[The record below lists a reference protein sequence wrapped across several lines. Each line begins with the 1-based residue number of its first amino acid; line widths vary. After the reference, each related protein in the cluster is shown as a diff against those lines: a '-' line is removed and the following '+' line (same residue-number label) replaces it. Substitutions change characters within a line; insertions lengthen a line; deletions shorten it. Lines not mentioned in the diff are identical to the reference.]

1 MTGKEITREELY
13 DLVWQRPISKLAPEF
28 GTTPYWL
35 RKICHDHDIPTA
47 PNEWWF
53 AKEYGR
59 QAVQT
64 PLPKDSQ
71 FAGQIISI
79 PPGRPR
85 PELSPER
92 MEATAKAT
100 EATAKAKKITS
111 TRALP
116 QIAKDMIAEL
126 KGSEPN
132 EHGSIHLDS
141 PTSFKFSFNKAE
153 LPRVIEI
160 ISQLVPAV
168 LELGFEIKSTDKG
181 ARIVAEGYEIPV
193 YVRAFLKQ
201 VQVKSRW
208 SLSGIGR
215 AYLPSSRLAVIL
227 NDLGGREGRYGFGD
241 RKEFADKARYRV
253 EDKIQDV
260 IAAIALEPV
269 RRREDEEQRR
279 RWREERAEE
288 ERQRKHADWLK
299 HRETL
304 RHDLLNSLTA
314 ANHER
319 HEIRALLETL
329 PTKCRKNDPRYAAF
343 IRWSKRRLQSL
354 DDQLSADAI
363 VGRLRKR
370 RLFEAENDAKA

>member
-1 MTGKEITREELY
+1 MADTEMTREALY
-13 DLVWQRPISKLAPEF
+13 DLVWQRPISKLAPEL

-35 RKICHDHDIPTA
+35 RKICHEHDIPTA

-71 FAGQIISI
+71 FAGQIITI

-92 MEATAKAT
+92 MEATAKAA

-116 QIAKDMIAEL
+116 QIAKNMIAEL
-126 KGSEPN
+126 KAYKPKDDGGIYV
-132 EHGSIHLDS
+132 HS
-141 PTSFKFSFNKAE
+141 PSSFKFSFDKAQ
-153 LPRVIEI
+153 LPRVITI
-160 ISQLVPAV
+160 ISQLIPAV

-181 ARIVAEGYEIPV
+181 ARIVAEGYEIPLH
-193 YVRAFLKQ
+193 VRAFLKQ

-208 SLSGIGR
+208 SSSGWER
-215 AYLPSSRLAVIL
+215 NLVHSDRLAVIL
-227 NDLGGREGRYGFGD
+227 NDLGGRDGTDGFGR
-241 RKEFADKARYRV
+241 RKEIADKARYRV
-253 EDKIQDV
+253 EDKIDEIV
-260 IAAIALEPV
+260 EAIAAEPIARREAEEDE
-269 RRREDEEQRR
+269 RRREAY
-279 RWREERAEE
+279 WAEI
-288 ERQRKHADWLK
+288 ERQTRHAEWLK
-299 HRETL
+299 YRETL
-304 RHDLLNSLTA
+304 RRDLLKSLTS
-314 ANHER
+314 ANQER
-319 HEIRALLETL
+319 QEIRALLDAL

-354 DDQLSADAI
+354 DDQLSADSI

-370 RLFEAENDAKA
+370 RLFEAEDDARA

>member
-1 MTGKEITREELY
+1 MADTEMTREALY

-59 QAVQT
+59 EAVQT

-71 FAGQIISI
+71 FAGATIKI
-79 PPGRPR
+79 PRGKTRR
-85 PELSPER
+85 EQSPAR
-92 MEATAKAT
+92 MEATTKAAN
-100 EATAKAKKITS
+100 ATAKAQKIAS
-111 TRALP
+111 PRALP

-126 KGSEPN
+126 KAYKPD
-132 EHGSIHLDS
+132 EHGGIYVHS
-141 PTSFKFSFNKAE
+141 PSSFKFSFDKNQ
-153 LPRVIEI
+153 LPRVITI
-160 ISQLVPAV
+160 ISHLVPAV
-168 LELGFEIKSTDKG
+168 IELGFEIKSTDKG

-193 YVRAFLKQ
+193 QVRAFLKQ
-201 VQVKSRW
+201 VKVKSRW
-208 SLSGIGR
+208 SSSGWER
-215 AYLPSSRLAVIL
+215 QLVHSDRLAVIL
-227 NDLGGREGRYGFGD
+227 NDLGGRDGTYGFGR
-241 RKEFADKARYRV
+241 RKEIADKARYRV
-253 EDKIQDV
+253 EDKIDKIVEV
-260 IAAIALEPV
+260 IAAEPIERRAAEEEE
-269 RRREDEEQRR
+269 RRREAY
-279 RWREERAEE
+279 WAER
-288 ERQRKHADWLK
+288 ERQRRHADWLK
-299 HRETL
+299 YRETL
-304 RHDLLNSLTA
+304 RYDLLKSLTA

-354 DDQLSADAI
+354 DDQLSAEAI

-370 RLFEAENDAKA
+370 RLFEAEDDAKA

>member
-1 MTGKEITREELY
+1 MTGKEITREDLY

-71 FAGQIISI
+71 FAGKIITI

-92 MEATAKAT
+92 MEAATKAA
-100 EATAKAKKITS
+100 EATAKAQKITS
-111 TRALP
+111 PRALP

-160 ISQLVPAV
+160 ISQLIPAV
-168 LELGFEIKSTDKG
+168 MELGFEIKSTEKG

-208 SLSGIGR
+208 SFSGVGR
-215 AYLPSSRLAVIL
+215 AYVPCNRLAVIL

-241 RKEFADKARYRV
+241 RQEFADKARYRV
-253 EDKIQDV
+253 EDKIEDV
-260 IAAIALEPV
+260 VAAIALEPV
-269 RRREDEEQRR
+269 RRREDEERRR
-279 RWREERAEE
+279 RWREELAEE
-288 ERQRKHADWLK
+288 ERKREHARWLK
-299 HRETL
+299 RREVE
-304 RHDLLNSLTA
+304 RHELLTSLTA
-314 ANHER
+314 ADQER
-319 HEIRALLETL
+319 REIRSLLDTL

-354 DDQLSADAI
+354 DDQLSSDAI

-370 RLFEAENDAKA
+370 RLFEAEDDKKT

>member
-1 MTGKEITREELY
+1 MADTEMTREALY

-71 FAGQIISI
+71 FAGQMITI

-111 TRALP
+111 TRAMP

-201 VQVKSRW
+201 VQVK
-208 SLSGIGR
+208 
-215 AYLPSSRLAVIL
+215 
-227 NDLGGREGRYGFGD
+227 
-241 RKEFADKARYRV
+241 
-253 EDKIQDV
+253 
-260 IAAIALEPV
+260 
-269 RRREDEEQRR
+269 
-279 RWREERAEE
+279 
-288 ERQRKHADWLK
+288 
-299 HRETL
+299 
-304 RHDLLNSLTA
+304 
-314 ANHER
+314 
-319 HEIRALLETL
+319 
-329 PTKCRKNDPRYAAF
+329 
-343 IRWSKRRLQSL
+343 
-354 DDQLSADAI
+354 
-363 VGRLRKR
+363 
-370 RLFEAENDAKA
+370 